1 MRTWPHKAGDRYLRQ
16 AHLHRP
22 EASLFPRAI
31 SGRSSALLWRHQ
43 SESLPSLA
51 SQVHRG
57 MRTLK
62 RRPGREARR
71 AIGRRRQPV
80 ACELARCRW
89 HQGGRGIAGH
99 QRPVG
104 AGACLWCAATDAAL
118 GRRRI
123 GGGRVRGAVPTTV
136 PVPAGTNKR
145 RSTPSHLYPYCTHN
159 GFCGYSSRRQFI
171 KRLILRDFLVSA
183 VGLEPTIP

>member
-31 SGRSSALLWRHQ
+31 SERSSALLWRHQ

-123 GGGRVRGAVPTTV
+123 GGGRVRGGCTHDCTRAGRNEQKAVNPFPSVPITGFVGTV
-136 PVPAGTNKR
+136 PGA
-145 RSTPSHLYPYCTHN
+145 
-159 GFCGYSSRRQFI
+159 SS
-171 KRLILRDFLVSA
+171 LNA
-183 VGLEPTIP
+183 